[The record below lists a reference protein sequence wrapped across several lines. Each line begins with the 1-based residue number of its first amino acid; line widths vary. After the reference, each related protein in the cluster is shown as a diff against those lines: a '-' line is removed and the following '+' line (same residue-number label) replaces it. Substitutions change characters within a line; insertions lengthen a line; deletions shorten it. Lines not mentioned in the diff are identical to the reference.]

1 MIFPSTMHAG
11 LQLVACSLVAGC
23 ATVNEDRFPASISM
37 VGSQQGAAIFI
48 AQSAQWHQLHL
59 VLQRGGLSFSEVLC
73 LLGGTL
79 KKADPCQDGEHPIGV
94 KWAIYSIGE
103 MKQVSSGWSSPS
115 MSDPSQFYY
124 TDEWASRNMGG
135 FVPVKGMAYE
145 VRVEISAHASKED
158 RAKPTVLVRVP
169 TPNVW

>member
-1 MIFPSTMHAG
+1 
-11 LQLVACSLVAGC
+11 LQLVACSFVASC

-37 VGSQQGAAIFI
+37 VESQQGSATFT

-59 VLQRGGLSFSEVLC
+59 VLQRGDLSFPEVLC

-79 KKADPCQDGEHPIGV
+79 KKGDPCQDGEHPISV
-94 KWAIYSIGE
+94 KWVIYSIRD

-115 MSDPSQFYY
+115 MSDASQFYY

-135 FVPVKGMAYE
+135 FVPVKGMTYE
-145 VRVEISAHASKED
+145 VRVEIPGHASKED

-169 TPNVW
+169 TPNAW